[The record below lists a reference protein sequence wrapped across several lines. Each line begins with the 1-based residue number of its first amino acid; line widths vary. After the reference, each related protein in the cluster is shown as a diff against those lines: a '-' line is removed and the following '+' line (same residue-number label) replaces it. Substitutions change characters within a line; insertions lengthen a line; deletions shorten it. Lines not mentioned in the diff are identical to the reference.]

1 MNAQLVRALG
11 RLELPPQ
18 IAARD
23 LARVG
28 ELEETVAQRGFI
40 ENEHSDYASCVLY
53 GYCGGVC
60 RIPAP
65 GNFLRRGEHQDFLLD
80 PSQVWSTCH
89 SPFSRN
95 HPSNVVIS
103 EHVYV

>member
-40 ENEHSDYASCVLY
+40 EDEHSDYASGVLY

-60 RIPAP
+60 RIPETWS
-65 GNFLRRGEHQDFLLD
+65 FVRRGERQDFFLARALD
-80 PSQVWSTCH
+80 
-89 SPFSRN
+89 
-95 HPSNVVIS
+95 
-103 EHVYV
+103 